1 MLLYFFL
8 NKTLFS
14 TGVTDNWLFVYTI
27 NSHILHSPDFD
38 SVALI
43 TCMHELS
50 TEAWKISLYS
60 PLMSSKPGPIS
71 GCDVNRSTNH
81 AGEPSLKVYNSSG
94 FRKEEEVKKG
104 TESIIS
110 HPTPVLNCEWP
121 QWADHREAENNMLAG
136 FFCMLCPAS
145 FRVVFSRPSCRVE
158 WRTRCRRL
166 GCQIHQAG

>member
-1 MLLYFFL
+1 MLYFFL

-14 TGVTDNWLFVYTI
+14 TGVTDNRLFVYTI

-81 AGEPSLKVYNSSG
+81 AGEPSLKDTTVAALEK
-94 FRKEEEVKKG
+94 RKKLKKG
-104 TESIIS
+104 QNPSSATLHQCWTVSDLSGLTTGKQRTIC
-110 HPTPVLNCEWP
+110 L
-121 QWADHREAENNMLAG
+121 LA
-136 FFCMLCPAS
+136 
-145 FRVVFSRPSCRVE
+145 FSVCFALRPSVLFFRPP
-158 WRTRCRRL
+158 
-166 GCQIHQAG
+166 HAGWNDGRGAEGWGVKSITAG